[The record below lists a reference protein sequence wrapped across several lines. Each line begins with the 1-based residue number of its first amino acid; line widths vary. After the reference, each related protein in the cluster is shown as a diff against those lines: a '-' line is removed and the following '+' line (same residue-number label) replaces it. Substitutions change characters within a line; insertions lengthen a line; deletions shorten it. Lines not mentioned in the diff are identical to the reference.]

1 MPSILIDRSV
11 NTCYDSAKSLLKD
24 KAMFYQ
30 LRQKILRVESRG
42 ARATMCFMVIM
53 LTALGIFMSDLYTP
67 SLPTI
72 SHYFHVQPHLVK
84 MSLAVYL
91 LGLTFP
97 QLLFGPLSDAIGR
110 KKVIF
115 PGLLIALVGSVCCM
129 QAPNI
134 YSLNVGRF
142 LQGIGI
148 GALTASARE
157 SCVMCLLSSK
167 WPVWWR
173 LWDFRS
179 PLRQRLRL

>member
-1 MPSILIDRSV
+1 
-11 NTCYDSAKSLLKD
+11 
-24 KAMFYQ
+24 
-30 LRQKILRVESRG
+30 
-42 ARATMCFMVIM
+42 
-53 LTALGIFMSDLYTP
+53 MSDLYTP

-72 SHYFHVQPHLVK
+72 SHYFHVQPRLVK

-148 GALTASARE
+148 GALTASARASLGIYNTKE
-157 SCVMCLLSSK
+157 DLDKLNASINKCK
-167 WPVWWR
+167 KI
-173 LWDFRS
+173 FE
-179 PLRQRLRL
+179 